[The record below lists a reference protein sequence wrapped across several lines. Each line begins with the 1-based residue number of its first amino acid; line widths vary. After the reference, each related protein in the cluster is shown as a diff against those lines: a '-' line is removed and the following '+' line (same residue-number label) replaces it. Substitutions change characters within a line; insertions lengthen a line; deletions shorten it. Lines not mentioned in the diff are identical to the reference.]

1 MPDMILLEAE
11 ENMDKAITSLQ
22 REFAT
27 VRTGRA
33 NPAMLDVIMVEYYGV
48 PTPVRQ
54 VGAITVPEGNQIYIK
69 PYDKS
74 ILKEIEKAINASNL
88 GLTPQ
93 NDGQGIRLVI
103 PPMTEE
109 RRKMLVKEVAKME
122 ENAKVMVRNC
132 RRDANEALKKLELPE
147 DTEKGYLE
155 DVQKLT
161 DKKIAEVEAVTAEKE
176 KDLMTI

>member
-1 MPDMILLEAE
+1 MPDMILLDAE
-11 ENMDKAITSLQ
+11 EKMDKAIESLKH
-22 REFAT
+22 EFAT

-33 NPAMLDVIMVEYYGV
+33 NPAMLDVIFVEYYGV

-54 VGAITVPEGNQIYIK
+54 VGTISVPEGNQIYIK

-103 PPMTEE
+103 PPMTED
-109 RRKMLVKEVAKME
+109 RRKLLVKEVAKME
-122 ENAKVMVRNC
+122 ENCKVQVRNC
-132 RRDANEALKKLELPE
+132 RRDANEQLKKLGLPE
-147 DTEKGYLE
+147 DTEKGYLD

-161 DKKIAEVEAVTAEKE
+161 DNKIAQVEEVTKEKE

>member
-1 MPDMILLEAE
+1 MPEMILLDAE
-11 ENMDKAITSLQ
+11 EKMDNAIKSLQ
-22 REFAT
+22 HEFVT

-33 NPAMLDVIMVEYYGV
+33 NPQMLDTIMIEYYGV

-54 VGAITVPEGNQIYIK
+54 VGTISVPEGNQIYIK

-74 ILKEIEKAINASNL
+74 ILKEIERAINASNL

-103 PPMTEE
+103 PPMTED
-109 RRKMLVKEVAKME
+109 RRKLLVKEVAKMS
-122 ENAKVMVRNC
+122 ENAKVQVRNI

-147 DTEKGYLE
+147 DSEKGYLE

-176 KDLMTI
+176 KDLMTV

>member
-11 ENMDKAITSLQ
+11 ENMDKAIASLQ

-33 NPAMLDVIMVEYYGV
+33 NPAMLDVILVEYYGV

-54 VGAITVPEGNQIYIK
+54 VGAISVPEGNQIYIK

-103 PPMTEE
+103 PPMTED

-132 RRDANEALKKLELPE
+132 RRDANDALKKLELPE
-147 DTEKGYLE
+147 DTEKGYLV
-155 DVQKLT
+155 DIQKLT

>member
-11 ENMDKAITSLQ
+11 ENMDKAIASLQ

-33 NPAMLDVIMVEYYGV
+33 NPAMLDVILVEYYGV

-54 VGAITVPEGNQIYIK
+54 VGVISVPEGNQIYIK

-103 PPMTEE
+103 PPMTED

-132 RRDANEALKKLELPE
+132 RRDANDALKKLELPE

-155 DVQKLT
+155 DIQKLT

>member
-11 ENMDKAITSLQ
+11 EKMDNAIKALQ
-22 REFAT
+22 HDFAT

-103 PPMTEE
+103 PPMTED

-122 ENAKVMVRNC
+122 EGAKVAVRNV
-132 RRDANEALKKLELPE
+132 RRDANEALKKLGLPE

-155 DVQKLT
+155 DVQTLT

>member
-11 ENMDKAITSLQ
+11 ENMDKAIASLQ

-33 NPAMLDVIMVEYYGV
+33 NPAMLDVILVEYYGV

-54 VGAITVPEGNQIYIK
+54 VGAISVPEGNQIYIK

-103 PPMTEE
+103 PPMTED

-132 RRDANEALKKLELPE
+132 RRDANDALKKLELPE

-155 DVQKLT
+155 DIQKLT